1 MDILT
6 INPADYTDCNI
17 VNDILTVKWIE
28 RYREPGE
35 FSITAY
41 PTDAIRTRLALGT
54 LVTHLETQ
62 DVMMVEDHEIDESGD
77 ADPVITITGRSL
89 TAFLENRIAS
99 PNNLSLLEWS
109 LVTLGTSP
117 NQYLGYTDTPRLY
130 NFTADTTVNITKRL
144 IRDQIGNYS
153 TNNNASGL
161 TSSRDA
167 LPRVEVISTFVGTD
181 PVGAI
186 GTDPSKDLVVT
197 RGPLLPEV
205 LKLLERMDAG
215 LKIMRPIAGTSSIV
229 ITFQIHK
236 GIDKSETAIFSNDFG
251 DLEETRYFWTNRN
264 YKTSVVVNSAYY
276 IKVMRPTTG
285 TGGFNERVIY
295 LDASD
300 AIPEGSPRPDGA
312 ATTDAQKLIFEN
324 ILTRRGEEALGASKL
339 EQYLETS
346 ITPNSRLKYRKDY
359 NIGDLVYIR
368 GNYGVSTKMRVVE
381 YAEFE
386 DATGESGVPTVKA
399 I

>member
-99 PNNLSLLEWS
+99 PNNLSLI
-109 LVTLGTSP
+109 TSSVGA
-117 NQYLGYTDTPRLY
+117 LGYIDTPNVY
-130 NFTADTTVNITKRL
+130 NFLPNTTVNITRTL
-144 IRDQIGNYS
+144 IRDHIGNYS
-153 TNNNASGL
+153 TGATSGL
-161 TSSRDA
+161 VSARDA
-167 LPRVEVISTFVGTD
+167 LPRVEVTSTFVGTD

-215 LKIMRPIAGTSSIV
+215 LKILRPIPSASGASSIV

-251 DLEETRYFWTNRN
+251 DLESTRYFWTNRN
-264 YKTSVVVNSAYY
+264 YKTSVFVASDYY
-276 IKVMRPTTG
+276 KKVMRPTTG
-285 TGGFNERVIY
+285 TGGFDERVIY
-295 LDASD
+295 VDASD
-300 AIPEGSPRPDGA
+300 AIPKESVREDVA
-312 ATTDAQKLIFEN
+312 SSAQLLAFEN
-324 ILTRRGEEALGASKL
+324 ILTRRGEEALAAAKL

-359 NIGDLVYIR
+359 NIGDIVYIR

>member
-6 INPADYTDCNI
+6 INPNDYTDCDV
-17 VNDILTVKWIE
+17 VNDILKVKWVE

-41 PTDAIRTRLALGT
+41 PSDAIRTRLALGT
-54 LVTHLETQ
+54 LITHLETQ
-62 DVMMVEDHEIDESGD
+62 DIMMVEDHEINESGD
-77 ADPVITITGRSL
+77 AEPVMVITGRSL

-99 PNNLSLLEWS
+99 PNNLSLVTWS
-109 LVTLGTSP
+109 VGPLSP
-117 NQYLGYTDTPRLY
+117 GVVGYIDTPNVY

-144 IRDQIGNYS
+144 IKDHIGNYS
-153 TNNNASGL
+153 TGATSGL
-161 TSSRDA
+161 VSARDA
-167 LPRVEVISTFVGTD
+167 LPRVEVTSTFVGTD

-186 GTDPSKDLVVT
+186 GTDPSKDLVVS

-215 LKIMRPIAGTSSIV
+215 LKILRPIPSASGASAIA

-236 GIDKSETAIFSNDFG
+236 GIDNSETAIFSNEFG
-251 DLEETRYFWTNRN
+251 DLEGTRYFWTNRN
-264 YKTSVVVNSAYY
+264 YKTSAFVASDYY
-276 IKVMRPTTG
+276 RVVMRPSTG
-285 TGGFNERVIY
+285 TGGFNERVMY
-295 LDASD
+295 VDASD
-300 AIPEGSPRPDGA
+300 AIPKESIREDVASAGQVTS
-312 ATTDAQKLIFEN
+312 FEN
-324 ILTRRGEEALGASKL
+324 ILTRRGDEALAAAKL

-386 DATGESGVPTVKA
+386 DETGESGVPTVKA

>member
-6 INPADYTDCNI
+6 INPANYTDCNI

-62 DVMMVEDHEIDESGD
+62 DIMMVEDHEIDESGD

-89 TAFLENRIAS
+89 TAFLENRIGI
-99 PNNLSLLEWS
+99 PNNLSLSNWTYYGGS
-109 LVTLGTSP
+109 D
-117 NQYLGYTDTPRLY
+117 YTDSPRVY
-130 NFTADTTVNITKRL
+130 NFTADTTVNMTKRL
-144 IRDQIGNYS
+144 IKDQIGSYAL
-153 TNNNASGL
+153 NANTTATASN
-161 TSSRDA
+161 RDGI
-167 LPRVEVISTFVGTD
+167 PRTEVVSTFVGTD

-186 GTDPSKDLVVT
+186 GTDPEKDMVVD
-197 RGPLLPEV
+197 RGPLLPSV
-205 LKLLERMDAG
+205 IKLLESMDAG
-215 LKIMRPIAGTSSIV
+215 LKIIRPSPSASGAASIV
-229 ITFQIHK
+229 IKFQIHK
-236 GIDKSETAIFSNDFG
+236 GVDKSETAIFSNDFG
-251 DLEETRYFWTNRN
+251 DLEGTRYFWSNRK

-276 IKVMRPTTG
+276 IEVMRPTTG
-285 TGGFNERVIY
+285 SGGFNERVMY

-300 AIPEGSPRPDGA
+300 AIPEGSPRPDG
-312 ATTDAQKLIFEN
+312 TISSAQVTAFQN
-324 ILTRRGEEALGASKL
+324 ILKRRGEEALAAAKL

-359 NIGDLVYIR
+359 NIGDIVYIR